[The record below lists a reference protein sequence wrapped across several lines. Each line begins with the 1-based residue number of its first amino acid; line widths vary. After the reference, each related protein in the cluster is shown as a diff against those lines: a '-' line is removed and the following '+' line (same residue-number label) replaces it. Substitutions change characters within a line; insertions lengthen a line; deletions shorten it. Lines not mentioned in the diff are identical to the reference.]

1 MDLPLNLAMPKDL
14 VEGQMPE
21 FLREDLFNQQISSGK
36 YVLASSIKADYKN
49 NSSQSSLISS
59 NLK

>member
-21 FLREDLFNQQISSGK
+21 FLREDLFNQ
-36 YVLASSIKADYKN
+36 
-49 NSSQSSLISS
+49 
-59 NLK
+59 